1 MIETGTGERYG
12 IRAKGKRRNIGC
24 GRVICRSL
32 FAVLRRFS
40 SPCVQCIYESEEK
53 YMKKRLVSLCMVLL
67 MVLCLI
73 PVTALATPA
82 SSYSAAY
89 SATKKLL
96 SDKLNTY
103 TFHGN
108 GGNGNEDWFVF
119 DLARAGVTIPESYC
133 QTVTVDKISTLSEA
147 IHAVLALSAAGK
159 TVSSEMLTEL
169 ASYTD
174 TAYYPTDVSSILL
187 AFNTKNYS
195 IPAGYTM
202 PDGGALTKESLI
214 SYLLADQNAATGA
227 FQMPDYYNPGSSVDD
242 LDTTG
247 MAVQALAPYYDTDT
261 AVRSAIDKALTYMGQ
276 QQNADGSFSAW
287 GSPSAETTA
296 QVIVALTAMGLD
308 PAKYY
313 AHSCIDGLLTL
324 SLSEG
329 GFIAGWS
336 QAYNDMSTYEGF
348 YALVAY
354 RRYLAGKNALYDMT
368 ADPVK
373 HHSSSTETVSA
384 VPAAQT
390 GDMGVVM
397 YGAMA
402 LASVLGTA
410 ALSRR
415 RREDV

>member
-53 YMKKRLVSLCMVLL
+53 YMKKRLVSLCMALL

-103 TFHGN
+103 TFYGN
-108 GGNGNEDWFVF
+108 YGNEDWFVF

-169 ASYTD
+169 ASYTN
-174 TAYYPTDVSSILL
+174 TAYYPTDFSNILL

-195 IPAGYTM
+195 IPEGYTM
-202 PDGGALTKESLI
+202 PDGSTLTRESLI
-214 SYLLADQNAATGA
+214 SYLLADQNVATGA
-227 FQMPDYYNPGSSVDD
+227 FRMPDYYHPGSSIDD

-247 MAVQALAPYYDTDT
+247 MAVQALAPYYDTVPE
-261 AVRSAIDKALTYMGQ
+261 VRSAIDKALIYMGK
-276 QQNADGSFSAW
+276 QQNADGSFSPY
-287 GSPSAETTA
+287 GSPSVETTA

-329 GFIAGWS
+329 GFISGWS
-336 QAYNDMSTYEGF
+336 QEYDDMSTSQGF

-354 RRYLAGKNALYDMT
+354 RRYLAGKNSLYDMT

-373 HHSSSTETVSA
+373 HHSSSTETASA
-384 VPAAQT
+384 VPSAQT
-390 GDMGVVM
+390 GDMGIVM

-402 LASVLGTA
+402 LASTLGTV

-415 RREDV
+415 RREEV